1 MKFLVA
7 FSSPKRSAH
16 TLDMAAE
23 HAKALKAELHLLRV
37 IPDPKRVGVVAE
49 LIASDRPM
57 EKAKKQIDAALLS
70 LKEQGIQASGEVR
83 IGRVAR
89 TIISVAE
96 EIAADLIFIG
106 SIDHT
111 NFPFSIMP
119 KDPIVHYLVENC
131 PISICLVKAKF
142 EKDPGLRTG

>member
-16 TLDMAAE
+16 TLDMAVE
-23 HAKALKAELHLLRV
+23 HAKALEAELFLLRV

-49 LIASDRPM
+49 LIATDRPM
-57 EKAKKQIDAALLS
+57 EKAKAQIDAALAS
-70 LKEQGIQASGEVR
+70 LKEQGIKASGEVR
-83 IGRVAR
+83 MGRVAR
-89 TIISVAE
+89 TIITVAE

-106 SIDHT
+106 SIDHA
-111 NFPFSIMP
+111 NFPFYIMP

-131 PISICLVKAKF
+131 PISVCLVKQKPPP
-142 EKDPGLRTG
+142 ELGLA